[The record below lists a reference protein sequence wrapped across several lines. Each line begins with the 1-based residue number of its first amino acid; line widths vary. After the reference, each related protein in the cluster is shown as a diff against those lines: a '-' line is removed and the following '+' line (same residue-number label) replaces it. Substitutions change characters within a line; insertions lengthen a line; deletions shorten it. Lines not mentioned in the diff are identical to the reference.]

1 MLPKFLCKTVLTPCQ
16 LSIKKMISRSYK
28 NIRIQLFFAAM
39 SLALTFLTVTAC
51 TVKRAPVEHGII
63 PKLAAPTPAA
73 EEFGKTL
80 FTELHSDYKLDSENQ
95 KKEELIEI
103 FNKLALAA
111 SVESLPW
118 HIYLFSGSEIADVRA
133 VHGNYIFVWT
143 GVLDAVQ
150 NEDEFAGILAC
161 ELAHVLAHHTD
172 PVQFTIASDVF
183 FTVTELATSV
193 GLMVASQGTVAIGG
207 HGWMKWAYNE
217 VTDLDPLDRIYSEE
231 LEREAASIALLIISR
246 TNYSPKAL
254 VNFWKRIAEDE
265 SLHAKF
271 KKISRS
277 LSPQERAVMLEA
289 LMLELPE
296 SNERLA
302 KKQVP

>member
-1 MLPKFLCKTVLTPCQ
+1 M
-16 LSIKKMISRSYK
+16 
-28 NIRIQLFFAAM
+28 
-39 SLALTFLTVTAC
+39 
-51 TVKRAPVEHGII
+51 
-63 PKLAAPTPAA
+63 
-73 EEFGKTL
+73 
-80 FTELHSDYKLDSENQ
+80 
-95 KKEELIEI
+95 IEI

-111 SVESLPW
+111 GVESLPW